1 MTVDLD
7 EETQQLI
14 EREIR
19 SGHFRDARELVG
31 AAIRHMLITRDDLGY
46 TRDEIDALIAQS
58 IASLERGEGSDGE
71 KFFKNLERT
80 EREKRLRPSAEARL
94 KRG

>member
-7 EETQQLI
+7 QETQQLI
-14 EREIR
+14 EHEIQ

-31 AAIRHMLITRDDLGY
+31 AAIRHLLITRDSLGY

-58 IASLERGEGSDGE
+58 IASLDRGSDGE
-71 KFFKNLERT
+71 EFFENLER
-80 EREKRLRPSAEARL
+80 AEGKVRL
-94 KRG
+94 KHG